1 MKNKYTVLVGN
12 LGTVHVG
19 RNAKTA
25 SREFAAWVAISRSP
39 HGKAAGE
46 PVTLFR
52 DGEPEREY
60 APAAGYET
68 KARRPTAL
76 SLLHEE
82 GMPQS
87 PEDRALLWKQAA
99 SFVNSNT

>member
-1 MKNKYTVLVGN
+1 MKHQHTVLVGN

-25 SREFAAWVAISRSP
+25 SREFATWVAISRSP

-60 APAAGYET
+60 GPAAGYET

-76 SLLHEE
+76 SLLRSLVLLHEE
-82 GMPQS
+82 GMPQN
-87 PEDRALLWKQAA
+87 PEDRARLWK
-99 SFVNSNT
+99 